1 MALKHIAVIP
11 DGNRR
16 WARKEGVSLLEGYK
30 KGIEKLENLLRW
42 CRDSNVKMLTLWGF
56 STENVGRERKEIK
69 SLFSLF
75 DSKLVEALK
84 SDEYHRKKVR
94 VRFLGKKD
102 MFPKSIRQKIEKL
115 ERSTKNY
122 DSLFLTI
129 MLGYGGRQE
138 IVDAISSIVEDAKKG
153 RIKSV
158 NERLVSDYLY
168 TSGLPNP
175 DLVIRTSGE
184 QRLSGFLPWQ
194 SAYSEL
200 YFSKKLWPDFSKADF
215 KKAVDAYS
223 KRERRFGR

>member
-16 WARKEGVSLLEGYK
+16 WARKKGVSLLEGYK
-30 KGIEKLENLLRW
+30 KGIEKLGNLLRW
-42 CRDSNVKMLTLWGF
+42 CKDSNIRMLTLWGF
-56 STENVGRERKEIK
+56 STENIGRERKETR

-75 DSKLVEALK
+75 DSKLGEALE

-94 VRFLGKKD
+94 VRFLGNKS
-102 MFPKSIRQKIEKL
+102 MFPKSVRQKIEKL
-115 ERSTKNY
+115 ENSTKKYNSF
-122 DSLFLTI
+122 SLNIL
-129 MLGYGGRQE
+129 LGYGGRRE
-138 IVDAISSIVEDAKKG
+138 IVDGVSSIIEDAKKG

-158 NERLVSDYLY
+158 DEKLISSYLY
-168 TSGLPNP
+168 TKGLPDP
-175 DLVIRTSGE
+175 DLIIRTSGE

-215 KKAVDAYS
+215 KKAVNAYS
-223 KRERRFGR
+223 KRKRRFGR

>member
-56 STENVGRERKEIK
+56 STENIGRERKEIK

-75 DSKLVEALK
+75 DSKLIEALK

-153 RIKSV
+153 RIKNV